1 MIAILY
7 KYVKLVINN
16 LSILPYNN
24 NNNNNNDDDDDGN
37 NNSNNDSL
45 GDLSF

>member
-24 NNNNNNDDDDDGN
+24 NNDDDDDDDDDDGD
-37 NNSNNDSL
+37 NNSNK
-45 GDLSF
+45 